1 MRGCRFTPDE
11 ELLGGLKAH
20 TIMKYILLLLAAG
33 ALAMTGCAPIH
44 RVQGEPSGG
53 VDHGEH
59 PGDLEHGAT
68 MQQ

>member
-1 MRGCRFTPDE
+1 MTRV
-11 ELLGGLKAH
+11 GGLKIH
-20 TIMKYILLLLAAG
+20 TIMKYILLLLAACV
-33 ALAMTGCAPIH
+33 LSLTGCAPIH

-59 PGDLEHGAT
+59 PGDMDHGNT